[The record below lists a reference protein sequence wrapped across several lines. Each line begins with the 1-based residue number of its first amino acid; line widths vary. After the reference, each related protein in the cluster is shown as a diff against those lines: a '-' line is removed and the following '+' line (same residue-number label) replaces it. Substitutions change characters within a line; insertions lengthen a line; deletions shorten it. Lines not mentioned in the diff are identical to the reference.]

1 MKTQIRYF
9 AGAALL
15 GLSQWALALNVPGP
29 VVDGAW
35 LAQNRAEVTV
45 LDVRSNPKTF
55 TATAE
60 FETDKKTGK
69 KFLVELGG
77 HIDGAVL
84 VDNKKVRVDRVINGL
99 ALKTMIPERADFEKL
114 VRSWGVKAD
123 RPIVIVSAGMEP
135 LDFND
140 AARLYWQFKVY
151 GEDNVAVLNGGT
163 AGWIAAGREVSTAAV
178 KAAEGNWAAKAD
190 RTAQLMAS
198 SEDMVK
204 AQADKSAQLVDAR
217 DDAHYLGLSRSSSTS
232 AAGHVAGAK
241 NVYTG
246 LMSTNGGEAARL
258 LAADTYRD
266 VFKLSG
272 LDPQAASIAYC
283 NTGHQASGT
292 WFVLSEILG
301 NKNVKLY
308 DGSMHQWTLEKRPTV
323 AVSLGAT
330 AVAAAPAK

>member
-1 MKTQIRYF
+1 MKTHIRYF

-45 LDVRSNPKTF
+45 LDVRGNPKTF
-55 TATAE
+55 TATPE

-99 ALKTMIPERADFEKL
+99 TVKTMIPERADFEKL
-114 VRSWGVKAD
+114 ARSWGVLAG

-135 LDFND
+135 SDFND

-151 GEDNVAVLNGGT
+151 GEDNIAVLNGGS
-163 AGWIAAGREVSTAAV
+163 AGWIAEGRAVSSDAV
-178 KAAEGNWAAKAD
+178 KATEGNWVAKAD
-190 RTAQLMAS
+190 RTAELMAT
-198 SEDMVK
+198 SEDVAK
-204 AQADKSAQLVDAR
+204 AQTEKSAQLVDAR
-217 DDAHYLGLSRSSSTS
+217 DDAHFLGLAKSGSV
-232 AAGHVAGAK
+232 AAPGHLQGAK
-241 NVYTG
+241 QVFTG
-246 LMSTNGGEAARL
+246 LMSTQGGDAAKL
-258 LAADTYRD
+258 LGADTYRD

-272 LDPQAASIAYC
+272 VDPQAAAIAYC
-283 NTGHQASGT
+283 NTGSQASGT

-301 NKNVKLY
+301 NKQAKLY
-308 DGSMHQWTLEKRPTV
+308 DGSLHQWALEKRPMVSV
-323 AVSLGAT
+323 ARN
-330 AVAAAPAK
+330 K

>member
-1 MKTQIRYF
+1 MKTQIRF
-9 AGAALL
+9 VAGAALL
-15 GLSQWALALNVPGP
+15 GLAQWALALDVPGP
-29 VVDGAW
+29 VVDGEW
-35 LAQNRAEVTV
+35 LAKNRADVTI
-45 LDVRSNPKTF
+45 LDVRSNQKSF
-55 TATAE
+55 TVAPE

-77 HIDGAVL
+77 HIDGAVP

-99 ALKTMIPERADFEKL
+99 TVKSMLPERADFEKL
-114 VRSWGVKAD
+114 VRGWGVAAGK
-123 RPIVIVSAGMEP
+123 PIVIVSAGMEP

-140 AARLYWQFKVY
+140 AARLFWQFKVY
-151 GEDNVAVLNGGT
+151 GEDNIAVLNGGT

-178 KAAEGNWAAKAD
+178 KAAEGNWVAKAD
-190 RTAQLMAS
+190 RSAEYNATSDDVA
-198 SEDMVK
+198 K

-217 DDAHYLGLSRSSSTS
+217 DDAHYLGLSKASSTS

-246 LMSTNGGEAARL
+246 LMSTQGGDAARL

-272 LDPQAASIAYC
+272 LDAQAPAIAYC

-292 WFVLSEILG
+292 WFVLTQIVG

-323 AVSLGAT
+323 AVSL
-330 AVAAAPAK
+330 AK

>member
-1 MKTQIRYF
+1 LKTQIRF
-9 AGAALL
+9 VAGAALL
-15 GLSQWALALNVPGP
+15 GLAQWALALDVPGP
-29 VVDGAW
+29 VVDGEW
-35 LAQNRAEVTV
+35 LARNRADVTI
-45 LDVRSNPKTF
+45 LDVRSNQKSF
-55 TATAE
+55 TVAPE

-77 HIDGAVL
+77 HIDGAVP

-99 ALKTMIPERADFEKL
+99 TVKSMIPERADFEKL
-114 VRSWGVKAD
+114 VRGWGVATGK
-123 RPIVIVSAGMEP
+123 PIVIVSAGMEP

-140 AARLYWQFKVY
+140 AARLFWQFKVY
-151 GEDNVAVLNGGT
+151 GEDNIAVLNGGT

-178 KAAEGNWAAKAD
+178 KAAEGNWVAKAD
-190 RTAQLMAS
+190 RSAEYNATSDDVA
-198 SEDMVK
+198 K
-204 AQADKSAQLVDAR
+204 AQADRSAQLVDAR
-217 DDAHYLGLSRSSSTS
+217 DDAHYLGLSKASSTS

-246 LMSTNGGEAARL
+246 LMSTQGGDAARL

-272 LDPQAASIAYC
+272 LDAQAPAIAYC

-292 WFVLSEILG
+292 WFVLTQIVG

-323 AVSLGAT
+323 AVSL
-330 AVAAAPAK
+330 AK

>member
-1 MKTQIRYF
+1 MKTEIRYL

-29 VVDGAW
+29 VVDGEW
-35 LAQNRAEVTV
+35 LAKNRAEVTI

-55 TATAE
+55 TLTPE

-84 VDNKKVRVDRVINGL
+84 VDNKKVRVDRTINGVK
-99 ALKTMIPERADFEKL
+99 LKSMLPERADFEKL
-114 VRSWGVKAD
+114 VRSWGVPAD

-151 GEDNVAVLNGGT
+151 GEDNIAVLNGGT
-163 AGWIAAGREVSTAAV
+163 AGWIAEGREVTTAAV
-178 KAAEGNWAAKAD
+178 KAGEGNWVAKAD
-190 RTAQLMAS
+190 RSAELLAT
-198 SEDMVK
+198 SEDLAK
-204 AQADKSAQLVDAR
+204 AQADKSAQLIDAR

-232 AAGHVAGAK
+232 ATGHAAGAK

-246 LMSTNGGEAARL
+246 LMSTQGGDAAKL

-266 VFKLSG
+266 VLKLSG
-272 LDPQAASIAYC
+272 LDAQAPAIAYC

-292 WFVLSEILG
+292 WFVLSEIVG

-323 AVSLGAT
+323 AVSLG
-330 AVAAAPAK
+330 K

>member
-1 MKTQIRYF
+1 MKTQIRF
-9 AGAALL
+9 VAGAALL
-15 GLSQWALALNVPGP
+15 GLAQWALALDVPGP
-29 VVDGAW
+29 VVDGEW
-35 LAQNRAEVTV
+35 LAKNRADVTI
-45 LDVRSNPKTF
+45 LDVRSNQKSF
-55 TATAE
+55 TVAPE

-77 HIDGAVL
+77 HIDGAVP

-99 ALKTMIPERADFEKL
+99 TVKSMLPERADFEKL
-114 VRSWGVKAD
+114 VRGWGVATGK
-123 RPIVIVSAGMEP
+123 PIVIVSAGMEP

-140 AARLYWQFKVY
+140 AARLFWQFKVY
-151 GEDNVAVLNGGT
+151 GEDNIAVLNGGT

-178 KAAEGNWAAKAD
+178 KAAEGNWVAKAD
-190 RTAQLMAS
+190 RSAEYNATSDDVA
-198 SEDMVK
+198 K

-217 DDAHYLGLSRSSSTS
+217 DDAHYLGLSKASSTS

-246 LMSTNGGEAARL
+246 LMSTQGGDAARL

-272 LDPQAASIAYC
+272 LDAQAPAIAYC

-292 WFVLSEILG
+292 WFVLTQIVG

-323 AVSLGAT
+323 AVSL
-330 AVAAAPAK
+330 AK

>member
-1 MKTQIRYF
+1 VKVQFRIL

-35 LAQNRAEVTV
+35 LAQHRADVTV

-55 TATAE
+55 TVAPE

-99 ALKTMIPERADFEKL
+99 KLKSMIPERADFEKL
-114 VRSWGVKAD
+114 ARGWGVQAG
-123 RPIVIVSAGMEP
+123 RPVVIVSAGMEP
-135 LDFND
+135 IDFNE

-151 GEDNVAVLNGGT
+151 GEDNIAVLGGGT
-163 AGWIAAGREVSTAAV
+163 AGWISEGRAVSTDAV
-178 KAAEGNWAAKAD
+178 KAAEGNWAATAD
-190 RTAQLMAS
+190 RSAELLAT
-198 SEDMVK
+198 SEDLAK
-204 AQADKSAQLVDAR
+204 AQADKSAQLIDAR
-217 DDAHYLGLSRSSSTS
+217 DNAHYLGLAKSSSTS
-232 AAGHVAGAK
+232 AAGHVQGAK
-241 NVYTG
+241 NVYTA
-246 LMSTNGGEAARL
+246 LLSTQGGDAARL

-266 VFKLSG
+266 VFRLSG
-272 LDPQAASIAYC
+272 VDPQAAAIAYC

-292 WFVLSEILG
+292 WFVLHEIVG

-323 AVSLGAT
+323 AVSLG
-330 AVAAAPAK
+330 K

>member
-1 MKTQIRYF
+1 MKVQFRIF

-29 VVDGAW
+29 VVDGEW
-35 LAQNRAEVTV
+35 LAKHRTDVTV

-55 TATAE
+55 TLTPE

-77 HIDGAVL
+77 HIEGAVL

-99 ALKTMIPERADFEKL
+99 KLKSMIPERADFEKL
-114 VRSWGVKAD
+114 ARGWGVQAG
-123 RPIVIVSAGMEP
+123 RPVVIVSAGMEP
-135 LDFND
+135 IDFNE

-163 AGWIAAGREVSTAAV
+163 AGWIAEGRAVSTDAV
-178 KAAEGNWAAKAD
+178 KAAEGNWTAKAD
-190 RTAQLMAS
+190 RSAELLAT
-198 SEDMVK
+198 SEDLAK

-217 DDAHYLGLSRSSSTS
+217 DNAHYLGLAKSSSTS
-232 AAGHVAGAK
+232 AAGHVQGAR
-241 NVYTG
+241 NVYTA
-246 LMSTNGGEAARL
+246 LLSTQGGDAARL

-272 LDPQAASIAYC
+272 VDAQAAAIAYC

-301 NKNVKLY
+301 NKQAKLY

-323 AVSLGAT
+323 AVSLG
-330 AVAAAPAK
+330 K

>member
-1 MKTQIRYF
+1 MKTQIRF
-9 AGAALL
+9 VAGAALL
-15 GLSQWALALNVPGP
+15 GLAQWALALDVPGP
-29 VVDGAW
+29 VVDGEW
-35 LAQNRAEVTV
+35 LAKNRADVTI
-45 LDVRSNPKTF
+45 LDVRPNQKSF
-55 TATAE
+55 TVAPE

-77 HIDGAVL
+77 HIDGAVP

-99 ALKTMIPERADFEKL
+99 TVKSMIPERADFEKL
-114 VRSWGVKAD
+114 VRSWGVQAG

-140 AARLYWQFKVY
+140 AARLFWQFKVY
-151 GEDNVAVLNGGT
+151 GEDNIAVLNGGT

-178 KAAEGNWAAKAD
+178 KAAEGNWASKAD
-190 RTAQLMAS
+190 RTAEYNATSDDMA
-198 SEDMVK
+198 K
-204 AQADKSAQLVDAR
+204 AQADKSAQLIDAR
-217 DDAHYLGLSRSSSTS
+217 DDAHYLGLSKASSTS
-232 AAGHVAGAK
+232 AAGHAAGAK

-246 LMSTNGGEAARL
+246 LMSTQGGDAARL

-272 LDPQAASIAYC
+272 LDAQAPAIAYC

-292 WFVLSEILG
+292 WFVLTQIVG
-301 NKNVKLY
+301 NRNVKLY

-323 AVSLGAT
+323 AVSL
-330 AVAAAPAK
+330 AK